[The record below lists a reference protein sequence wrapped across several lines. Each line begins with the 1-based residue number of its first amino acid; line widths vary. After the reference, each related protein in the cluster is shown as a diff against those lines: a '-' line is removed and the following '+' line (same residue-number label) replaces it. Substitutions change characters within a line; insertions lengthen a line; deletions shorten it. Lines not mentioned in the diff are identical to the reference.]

1 MIKRRSA
8 SLWTLGL
15 AVLLI
20 AGLLTAHAA
29 NLTSKQRLEVFNL
42 VWTKVRDKHFDP
54 KMNGV
59 DWTAVRKKYEPRV
72 KRVKND
78 NEFYA
83 LLNQMLGEL
92 KQSHL
97 EIIPPQLYEEDDT
110 PSRAVGNGETG
121 IIAQLGKD
129 QLLVVK
135 VTTGS
140 AAEVAGVYPG
150 YVITHIDGK
159 PFDSYLQRLKKRK
172 LDPISER
179 LQAAIWSISMLSGSV
194 GSKVKI
200 EGLNPDNEPET
211 FELER
216 QKIQGKKEQFGNL
229 PPMITEFEA
238 RRLPNGIGYVR
249 FQPWLMSQLE
259 PVRGAIREFQDA
271 PGIIIDLRG
280 NVGGIG
286 MMASSLAGLFYEKNT
301 SLGTMRLRQGNLRL
315 AVFPDKKPYLGP
327 LVILVDEMSISTS
340 EIMAGSLQEM
350 KRATIIG
357 RQTPGMVLPSQVESL
372 PGGAR
377 LQYVFADFRTP
388 KGVLL
393 EGRGVK
399 PNIPIELNRELLLS
413 EEDPFLA
420 RASQHIME
428 QIGEPKTAE

>member
-1 MIKRRSA
+1 MIKRRCA

-140 AAEVAGVYPG
+140 AAEAAGVYPG

-159 PFDSYLQRLKKRK
+159 PFDAYLQRLKKRK

-179 LQAAIWSISMLSGSV
+179 LQAAIWAINMLSGSV

-200 EGLNPDNEPET
+200 EGLNAENEPET

>member
-29 NLTSKQRLEVFNL
+29 NLTSKQRLEVFNM

>member
-20 AGLLTAHAA
+20 AGLLTAQAA
-29 NLTSKQRLEVFNL
+29 NLTSKQRLEVFNM

-110 PSRAVGNGETG
+110 SSRAVGNGETG

-140 AAEVAGVYPG
+140 AAEAAGVYPG

-159 PFDSYLQRLKKRK
+159 PFDAYLQRLKKRK

-179 LQAAIWSISMLSGSV
+179 LQAAIWAISMLSGSV

-200 EGLNPDNEPET
+200 EGLNADNEPET
-211 FELER
+211 FEFER

-420 RASQHIME
+420 RASQHIRE

>member
-29 NLTSKQRLEVFNL
+29 NLTSKQRLEVFNM

-110 PSRAVGNGETG
+110 PSRAMGNGETG

-301 SLGTMRLRQGNLRL
+301 SLGTMKLRQGNLRL